1 MLKRIVSSA
10 LLALVAAACGGD
22 DKECTLADPKSCSEN
37 LVCEKVAGQE
47 QAMCFAPVQVQGKV
61 FDLQTN
67 APVVNAEVTALDING
82 APVSGVAKSGPDGRY
97 SLSIPTERSD
107 DKGTP
112 VAARL
117 TLRAGAQDY
126 QPFPA
131 GLRVALPID
140 TAGAAAA
147 DEESPWVFSSA
158 QTDVGLIAVPAEQK
172 GRPAVSGTVE
182 AGAGRSALVV
192 VEGNGMAYSAIAD
205 TSGAWKVFNV
215 APGGGYKA
223 QAYVKG
229 SNYTAADVS
238 VQAGVETANV
248 AIRRAG
254 DSTATLSG
262 TIQLVAGANGAGT
275 SVVMVV
281 ESTFNTALLRGE
293 VPPGLRAPDSG
304 IAPNISGAFS
314 ITGVPDGKYVVLAAF
329 ENDGNV
335 RDPDPNISGT
345 QLARITVAN
354 GTPSLSPAFKVTGA
368 IQMVSPGAGD
378 TTEAVTGTPKF
389 SWKPYSSAQS
399 YELRVFDS
407 QGNKVWENL
416 AVPDVKTSAGNI
428 EAAYAGQPLT
438 PGLIYQWRATAKGN
452 AGNPISQTEE
462 LRGLFSVQP

>member
-1 MLKRIVSSA
+1 MLKRIVSTS

-22 DKECTLADPKSCSEN
+22 DKECSFDDPKSCEEN
-37 LVCEKVAGQE
+37 FVCEKVAGAE
-47 QAMCFAPVQVQGKV
+47 KPMCFAPVQVQGKV
-61 FDLQTN
+61 FDLATK
-67 APVVNAEVTALDING
+67 APVANAEVTAVDING
-82 APVSGVAKSGPDGRY
+82 APVSGVAKSGADGRY

-126 QPFPA
+126 VPFPS

-140 TAGAAAA
+140 TTGAAAA
-147 DEESPWVFSSA
+147 GEDKPWVFSSA
-158 QTDVGLIAVPAEQK
+158 QTDVGLIAVQAAEK

-182 AGAGRSALVV
+182 SGAGRSALVV
-192 VEGNGMAYSAIAD
+192 IEGNGNAYSAIAD
-205 TSGAWKVFNV
+205 TSGTWKVFNV

-229 SNYTAADVS
+229 SNYTAADVT
-238 VQAGVETANV
+238 VTAGVPTTGV
-248 AIRRAG
+248 TIRRAG
-254 DSTATLSG
+254 DSAATLNG
-262 TIQLVAGANGAGT
+262 TIQLVAGANNAGT

-281 ESTFNTALLRGE
+281 ESTFNPALLRGE
-293 VPPGLRAPDSG
+293 VPPGLRAPEPG
-304 IAPNISGAFS
+304 TAPNIAGAFS

-345 QLARITVAN
+345 QIARLTVAN
-354 GTPSLSPAFKVTGA
+354 GTPSLSPSFKVTGA
-368 IQMVSPGAGD
+368 IQMVGPGAGE
-378 TTEAVTGTPKF
+378 TSEVVTGTPKF
-389 SWKPYSSAQS
+389 TWKPYSSAQS

-407 QGNKVWENL
+407 QGTKVWENL
-416 AVPDVKTSAGNI
+416 SVPDTKTSAGNI
-428 EAAYAGQPLT
+428 EAAYAGPPLT

-462 LRGLFSVQP
+462 LRGLFSVQ

>member
-1 MLKRIVSSA
+1 MLKRIVSAS
-10 LLALVAAACGGD
+10 LLALAAAACGGD
-22 DKECTLADPKSCSEN
+22 DKECSLDGSKACEES

-47 QAMCFAPVQVQGKV
+47 KPLCFAPVQVQGKV
-61 FDLQTN
+61 FDLTTSS
-67 APVVNAEVTALDING
+67 PVANAEVTALDING
-82 APVSGVAKSGPDGRY
+82 APVSGVARSGADGRY
-97 SLSIPTERSD
+97 SLIIPTERSD

-126 QPFPA
+126 VPFPA
-131 GLRVALPID
+131 GVRVALPID
-140 TAGAAAA
+140 TTGAAAA
-147 DEESPWVFSSA
+147 GEDEPWVFSSA
-158 QTDVGLIAVPAEQK
+158 QTDVGLIAVPAGEK

-182 AGAGRSALVV
+182 SGAGRSALVV
-192 VEGNGMAYSAIAD
+192 VEGNGKAYSAIAD

-229 SNYTAADVS
+229 SNYTAADVT
-238 VQAGVETANV
+238 VQAGAPTANV

-345 QLARITVAN
+345 QIARLTVAN
-354 GTPSLSPAFKVTGA
+354 GTPSLSPSFKVTGA
-368 IQMVSPGAGD
+368 IQMVGPGAGE
-378 TTEAVTGTPKF
+378 TSEAVTGTPKF
-389 SWKPYSSAQS
+389 TWKPYSSAQS

-407 QGNKVWENL
+407 QGTKVWENL
-416 AVPDVKTSAGNI
+416 DVPDTKNSAGNV
-428 EAAYAGQPLT
+428 EATYAGSPLT

-462 LRGLFSVQP
+462 LRGLFSVQ